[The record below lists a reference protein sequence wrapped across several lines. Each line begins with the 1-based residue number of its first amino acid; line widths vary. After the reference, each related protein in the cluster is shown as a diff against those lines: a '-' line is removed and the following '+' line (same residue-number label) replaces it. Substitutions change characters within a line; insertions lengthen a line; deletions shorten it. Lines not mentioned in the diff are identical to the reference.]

1 MDQQLDRSVSKV
13 EVTGFEARNYDLL
26 MNVITGGT
34 YPFFIRR
41 AVRDMRIQPDDGI
54 LVFGSG
60 SGRNVCLMT
69 RYLSEQGRVLG
80 LDIGDEMLSQARRRC
95 ALFPNVAFEK

>member
-34 YPFFIRR
+34 YPFFVRR

-69 RYLSEQGRVLG
+69 RYLSEQGRVPSTSHVEISLEPESSGDTRLG
-80 LDIGDEMLSQARRRC
+80 
-95 ALFPNVAFEK
+95 